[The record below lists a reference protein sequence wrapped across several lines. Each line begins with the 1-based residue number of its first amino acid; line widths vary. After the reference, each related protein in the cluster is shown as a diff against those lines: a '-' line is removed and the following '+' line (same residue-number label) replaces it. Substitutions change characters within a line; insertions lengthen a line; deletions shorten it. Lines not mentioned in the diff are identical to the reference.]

1 MWDVSIVLKFLKT
14 LFPLENL
21 SLKLLTLKTVALVAL
36 ASATRSQT
44 LVSMDVNNFVL
55 EQQAVVFTFSTLL
68 KTSKMGHAYAL
79 QIDHFKEENLCA
91 MHTVLSYL
99 DRTKSIRKSPQFFIS
114 YVTYKSVTSS
124 TIARWL
130 RMVLDLAGID
140 TNYFKPHSFRGA
152 AVSAAF
158 T

>member
-1 MWDVSIVLKFLKT
+1 MS
-14 LFPLENL
+14 
-21 SLKLLTLKTVALVAL
+21 
-36 ASATRSQT
+36 
-44 LVSMDVNNFVL
+44 
-55 EQQAVVFTFSTLL
+55 
-68 KTSKMGHAYAL
+68 HAYAL
-79 QIDHFKEENLCA
+79 QIHHFKEENLCA

-99 DRTKSIRKSPQFFIS
+99 DRTKSIRKSHQFFIS

-140 TNYFKPHSFRGA
+140 TSYFKPHSFRGA

-158 T
+158 TKGCSVRKIEQSILMLAYPYFRHPLQFVK